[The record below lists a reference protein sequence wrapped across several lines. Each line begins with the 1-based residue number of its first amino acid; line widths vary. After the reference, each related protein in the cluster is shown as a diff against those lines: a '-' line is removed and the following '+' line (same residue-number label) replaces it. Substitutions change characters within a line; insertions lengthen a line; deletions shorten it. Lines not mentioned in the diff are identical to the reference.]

1 MRNPR
6 CRALILLAT
15 FTSLRW
21 GEAIALR
28 RYDIDRE
35 AGTVS
40 IQRQYIELG
49 TGHAIGPPKSR
60 AGFRIVAIPAR
71 VT

>member
-1 MRNPR
+1 MRNSR